1 MKAGGRSCPADRGL
15 VSAISKDIVQISTM
29 SNRPERT
36 REWLLFPCEFNLSTR
51 YVLHRLNSHL
61 QKRTLEVFSPENP
74 REGGMMKAT
83 SQFAVVVL
91 LVLTG
96 CSANHHSIYRHQSVE
111 PPSVTTV
118 DAKQR
123 AILAAAPKSGSSV
136 DILRFCAEPSPDVFA
151 VIAQAVSGGASFG
164 QSGDPKTI
172 QAALSAAFSS
182 SEQGSAIPRTQ
193 TTNMLREV
201 MYRTCERYLSG
212 GISDIELSLQAVR
225 DQRLIVSILAIEQLT
240 GVITPKPVVIG
251 ASTNGSSG
259 SSGADAAIR
268 LDDQNKVVQRKGD
281 ALKQQQATYD
291 DLNGAAKDCEAIAKA
306 VADKKEDGLSQALKD
321 KRPKCESASTE
332 LDTVKKEKAIAE
344 DHYTKLAGVAT
355 GGGVPVGV
363 GSSVMVPVAGGGL
376 DGGQSTAI
384 AQVALAVKDIV
395 AGTFNQDEFLFLC
408 LKVLKGDDS
417 LGKLGENCLAYIQSK
432 VNLEQKRNEVATAD
446 IVSAAK
452 AIQDR
457 VDTLFNQFW
466 SLISKDDELHPAK
479 LEEVKKNIDAKDWP
493 ACFANAKSKLE
504 FQTCFNSS
512 DVVARQKRNLAKG
525 SSKND

>member
-1 MKAGGRSCPADRGL
+1 
-15 VSAISKDIVQISTM
+15 
-29 SNRPERT
+29 
-36 REWLLFPCEFNLSTR
+36 
-51 YVLHRLNSHL
+51 
-61 QKRTLEVFSPENP
+61 
-74 REGGMMKAT
+74 MMKAT

-96 CSANHHSIYRHQSVE
+96 CSANHYSIYRHQSVD
-111 PPSVTTV
+111 PPSITTV

-136 DILRFCAEPSPDVFA
+136 NILRFCAEPSPDVFA

-172 QAALSAAFSS
+172 QAALNAAFSS
-182 SEQGSAIPRTQ
+182 SEQGSSIPRTQ

-240 GVITPKPVVIG
+240 GVVTPKPVVIG
-251 ASTNGSSG
+251 ASANGSGG

-268 LDDQNKVVQRKGD
+268 LDDQNKVVQQKVD
-281 ALKQQQATYD
+281 ALKKKQAAYED
-291 DLNGAAKDCEAIAKA
+291 VNGAAKDCEAIAKA
-306 VADKKEDGLSQALKD
+306 VADKKEDGLSQTLKD
-321 KRPKCESASTE
+321 KRQKCETASAE
-332 LDTVKKEKAIAE
+332 FDTAKKEKAAAE
-344 DHYTKLAGVAT
+344 DHYTKLASVAS

-363 GSSVMVPVAGGGL
+363 GSAVMVPVAEGGL

-384 AQVALAVKDIV
+384 AQVASAVKDIV
-395 AGTFNQDEFLFLC
+395 AGTFKQDEFLFLC

-417 LGKLGENCLAYIQSK
+417 LGELGANCLAYIQSK
-432 VNLEQKRNEVATAD
+432 VNLEQQRNEVETAD
-446 IVSAAK
+446 IAAASK

-457 VDTLFNQFW
+457 VDALFNQFW
-466 SLISKDDELHPAK
+466 SLISKDGELDPAK

-493 ACFANAKSKLE
+493 ACFVNAQSKLD
-504 FQTCFNSS
+504 FKTCFKSGS
-512 DVVARQKRNLAKG
+512 VVAGQMRNLAQG
-525 SSKND
+525 SSKKGDSKND